1 MAQAR
6 QARWNGV
13 DGLDERTRAPY
24 WRIGIRHDLAD
35 AARGYDW
42 PRVLAILDDHPDCV
56 NASRP
61 GGRAR
66 YAPLH
71 QAAHGGAPASV
82 VRRLLAMGAWR
93 ALRTRRGERPV
104 DIARRRGRHDLVPLL
119 TPVYLRRRAPL
130 DVLQRM
136 QGHLHSLIRE
146 YSAGR
151 HPSLRLPELEPLL
164 EFERENVY
172 FEVPGMF
179 GGFLYRLEDDG
190 AASRLAVERWSRVLV
205 CHRYDVTP
213 RGWTFLDQWDTL
225 SGAASGAPLPPAPR
239 RTAAAGRARSDREP
253 VEASTDA
260 GPGRTEPAAA
270 RPRVRDAAPVLASM
284 SLVDGTTGYV
294 ELSPQGQLR
303 FRRLGEGT
311 VTGFDNADVVERHR
325 HPRGIKW
332 MSLNRLMRLREEEA
346 AEQRPRRTPG
356 PGVSGDA
363 LRGER
368 SDRRLLEPLHA
379 VPVVSRR
386 KVMVAFV
393 LDMNDQPWR
402 WEESEDALEERLRR
416 YDEELYQQHM
426 QDVKNMEEGDRGEI
440 SGMRRGTGRKR
451 DSAEA
456 PPTGRRTSGPLEP
469 PDPAGARTPCS
480 PRRLCH
486 RDRRPA

>member
-1 MAQAR
+1 MA

-13 DGLDERTRAPY
+13 DGFDERTRAPY

-35 AARGYDW
+35 AARSYDW
-42 PRVLAILDDHPDCV
+42 PRVLGILDDHPDCV

-66 YAPLH
+66 HAPLH

-93 ALRTRRGERPV
+93 TLRTRRGERPV
-104 DIARRRGRHDLVPLL
+104 DIARRRGHHDVAPLL
-119 TPVYLRRRAPL
+119 TPVYRRRRVPL

-136 QGHLHSLIRE
+136 QGHLHSLIRK

-151 HPSLRLPELEPLL
+151 RPSLRLPELEPLL
-164 EFERENVY
+164 ELDRENVY

-190 AASRLAVERWSRVLV
+190 AAPRLVVERWSRVLV
-205 CHRYDVTP
+205 CHRYEVTP
-213 RGWTFLDQWDTL
+213 RGWTCADQWDTL
-225 SGAASGAPLPPAPR
+225 SGAASGASLSPAHDAPP
-239 RTAAAGRARSDREP
+239 AAGRARSDREP
-253 VEASTDA
+253 VETSTDA
-260 GPGRTEPAAA
+260 GPGGTGPTEA
-270 RPRVRDAAPVLASM
+270 RPRDRDAAPVLASM
-284 SLVDGTTGYV
+284 RLVDGRTGYV
-294 ELSPQGQLR
+294 ELSPKG
-303 FRRLGEGT
+303 RRRLQELGEGT

-346 AEQRPRRTPG
+346 VEQRPRRAPG
-356 PGVSGDA
+356 SGVAGDA
-363 LRGER
+363 LKGER
-368 SDRRLLEPLHA
+368 SRRRLLEPLQT

-402 WEESEDALEERLRR
+402 REESEEALEERLRR
-416 YDEELYQQHM
+416 YDEAVYQQHM
-426 QDVKNMEEGDRGEI
+426 QDVKNMEEEAAERLGDEERN
-440 SGMRRGTGRKR
+440 
-451 DSAEA
+451 
-456 PPTGRRTSGPLEP
+456 
-469 PDPAGARTPCS
+469 
-480 PRRLCH
+480 
-486 RDRRPA
+486 RPKA